1 MLLFLL
7 KAETSLMKKGRN
19 LSLLAI
25 MMNQKAFDSSIL
37 KRINNFF
44 LEMLFFFYEY
54 ATWKWED
61 TVNLKSTTLE

>member
-19 LSLLAI
+19 LSSLAI